1 MCLIENSMDTESGS
15 IAGLAFALHKD
26 DLDNRLPLIAGS
38 KWGPKN
44 YRLPGKLFLNF
55 SSLNE
60 VV

>member
-1 MCLIENSMDTESGS
+1 MDTESGS

-44 YRLPGKLFLNF
+44 YRLSGKLFLNF

-60 VV
+60 VF

>member
-1 MCLIENSMDTESGS
+1 MCSIENSMDTELGS
-15 IAGLAFALHKD
+15 IVELDFALHKD

-44 YRLPGKLFLNF
+44 YLLPEKLLPNF